1 MFDFAVHSNLKKKT
15 LWRKWLIFSLHL
27 QPKKGDA
34 TEEERKVATQL
45 KGDVMPIRQQA
56 PTKAKARVITEDEKK
71 FSAYISLRKA
81 RADARLVGIRAKRV
95 KDAAEN
101 PDDLTK
107 VAATK
112 DTKKAP
118 KK

>member
-1 MFDFAVHSNLKKKT
+1 
-15 LWRKWLIFSLHL
+15 
-27 QPKKGDA
+27 
-34 TEEERKVATQL
+34 
-45 KGDVMPIRQQA
+45 MPIRHKMVL
-56 PTKAKARVITEDEKK
+56 KAKARVITEEEKK
-71 FSAYISLRKA
+71 LSAYITLRKA

-101 PDDLTK
+101 PDDVTK

-112 DTKKAP
+112 EKKA

>member
-1 MFDFAVHSNLKKKT
+1 
-15 LWRKWLIFSLHL
+15 
-27 QPKKGDA
+27 
-34 TEEERKVATQL
+34 
-45 KGDVMPIRQQA
+45 MPIRHQA
-56 PTKAKARVITEDEKK
+56 PVKAKARSITEDEAK
-71 FSAYISLRKA
+71 FSAYVTLRKA

-107 VAATK
+107 VAK
-112 DTKKAP
+112 DKKV